1 MKRRMAREMAI
12 HCLYQLEM
20 NGVTPEQALK
30 MVVEEANEEESE
42 IGMEGKHATA
52 MHDQVLQWVTSAWE
66 QHEQLDQ
73 YLSGYLKGWQV
84 DRLSRV
90 DRQILRFAA
99 YELLHREDVP
109 PKVVVNE
116 AVILAKH
123 FGTDESGKFV
133 NGVLGQMLR
142 DREAEQGSAG
152 PSAE

>member
-20 NGVTPEQALK
+20 NGVTPDEALK
-30 MVVEEANEEESE
+30 MVVEEANEVESE
-42 IGMEGKHATA
+42 IGMEGKHAVA
-52 MHDQVLQWVTSAWE
+52 MRDQVLQWVTSAWE
-66 QHEQLDQ
+66 QREQLDQ

-99 YELLHREDVP
+99 YELIHREDVP

-142 DREAEQGSAG
+142 DREAEQGSST

>member
-42 IGMEGKHATA
+42 IGMEGKHAVA
-52 MHDQVLQWVTSAWE
+52 MHDQVLQWVTTAWE
-66 QHEQLDQ
+66 KRKQLDQ

-142 DREAEQGSAG
+142 DREAEQGSAA

>member
-1 MKRRMAREMAI
+1 MKRRMAREMVI
-12 HCLYQLEM
+12 HSLYQMEM
-20 NGVTPEQALK
+20 NGVSPEQAVK
-30 MVVEEANEEESE
+30 MVVEEANQEESE
-42 IGMEGKHATA
+42 LGMEGKHATA
-52 MHDQVLQWVTSAWE
+52 MHDQVLHWVTESWNKRE
-66 QHEQLDQ
+66 ELDSV
-73 YLSGYLKGWQV
+73 LTKYLKGYQV

-99 YELLHREDVP
+99 YELIHRDDVP

-142 DREAEQGSAG
+142 DREVEQGASA
-152 PSAE
+152 PASE

>member
-42 IGMEGKHATA
+42 IGMEGKHAVA

-66 QHEQLDQ
+66 QREQLDQ

-142 DREAEQGSAG
+142 DREAEQGSAE